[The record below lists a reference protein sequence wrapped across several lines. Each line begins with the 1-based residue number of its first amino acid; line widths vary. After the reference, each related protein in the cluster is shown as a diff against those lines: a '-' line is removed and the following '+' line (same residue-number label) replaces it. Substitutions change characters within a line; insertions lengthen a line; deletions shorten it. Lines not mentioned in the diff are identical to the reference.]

1 MADIFISDI
10 LGWRMSEIKN
20 TNLIEALEE
29 CASQL
34 EHLNMSYPKLACEDS
49 QEGVQQWRDRK
60 GEIHLV
66 MKEIQKRQG
75 VDMVVDTG
83 KLAKE
88 LLVSSSIEE
97 TLDMLLKD
105 HGVEMDVNTLV
116 KMVGKRSYLGSLK
129 KEVGFLHNN
138 GISNDQIAELWN
150 ELERPG
156 PGGDLWCKET
166 VTLIGGE

>member
-1 MADIFISDI
+1 
-10 LGWRMSEIKN
+10 MSEIENK
-20 TNLIEALEE
+20 NLIDALQE
-29 CASQL
+29 CADQL
-34 EHLNMSYPKLACEDS
+34 EHLNTSYPKLACEDS

-66 MKEIQKRQG
+66 MQEIQKRQG
-75 VDMVVDTG
+75 VEVVVDTG

-88 LLVSSSIEE
+88 LLVSHSIEE

-116 KMVGKRSYLGSLK
+116 KMVGKQSYLGSLK

-156 PGGDLWCKET
+156 PSGAEWTKET
-166 VTLIGGE
+166 VTLVGGE